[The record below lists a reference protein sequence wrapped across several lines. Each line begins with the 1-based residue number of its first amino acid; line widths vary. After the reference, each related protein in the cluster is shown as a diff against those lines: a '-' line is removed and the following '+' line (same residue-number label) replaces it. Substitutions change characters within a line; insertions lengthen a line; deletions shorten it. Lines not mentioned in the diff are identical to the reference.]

1 MANYHSLHCTTRGY
15 SHILKNTC
23 CEDASCSFDDGDI
36 HVAVVSD
43 GHGDPA
49 CFRSQTG
56 SRLAAEIASGKLQSF
71 ARNIREQGWEELLF
85 DKIHQERLLRQ
96 LIRSI
101 IGNWNLKVAEQL
113 EAEPIKE
120 EELAASRSYEQA
132 YREGRELAH
141 IFGCT
146 LIAVL
151 ITDRYLLALQQGDG
165 RCIVIH
171 GDGTADQ
178 PVPWDSRCVGNICTS
193 LCHEDA
199 ISSCRYYVADLK
211 RDPVV
216 ACFVV
221 SDGIEDSMD
230 SQEDVNAFTCN
241 VASILMQE
249 GPEKLQEQL
258 ENYLPR
264 MSEAGSADDMSIAG
278 IVNTDADNHIA
289 QRLELVYE
297 ISTHQAV
304 MRSAAGKVSS
314 MQRKTDF
321 LKEALDQ
328 AQAEYDQVC
337 QALEESISLMDR
349 MKKELR
355 RVTRARDDHTIIRE
369 AAREKL
375 EKAKE
380 AYEEHLE
387 KRQVFED
394 KASAAEEESRKAQN
408 ALDALNDQHPPA
420 QPRESEPEQP
430 DWELS
435 EALEWEEAESEEE
448 PDLSLPQKEE
458 TEDSDFSLSG
468 DEDFC

>member
-1 MANYHSLHCTTRGY
+1 MELRYDKTLDVALGNRRKTKTW
-15 SHILKNTC
+15 KNKTLQWS
-23 CEDASCSFDDGDI
+23 ELL
-36 HVAVVSD
+36 
-43 GHGDPA
+43 
-49 CFRSQTG
+49 
-56 SRLAAEIASGKLQSF
+56 SRLAKETRTSETVAEYKAMGRDQQSEIKDVGGF
-71 ARNIREQGWEELLF
+71 VGGYCNNGSRSDIRFRSVLCLDADFADDDLWPDWELLYGNAAAVYSTHKHTPEKPRLRLVVPLARNVDPEE
-85 DKIHQERLLRQ
+85 
-96 LIRSI
+96 
-101 IGNWNLKVAEQL
+101 
-113 EAEPIKE
+113 
-120 EELAASRSYEQA
+120 Y
-132 YREGRELAH
+132 
-141 IFGCT
+141 
-146 LIAVL
+146 
-151 ITDRYLLALQQGDG
+151 
-165 RCIVIH
+165 
-171 GDGTADQ
+171 
-178 PVPWDSRCVGNICTS
+178 
-193 LCHEDA
+193 
-199 ISSCRYYVADLK
+199 
-211 RDPVV
+211 
-216 ACFVV
+216 
-221 SDGIEDSMD
+221 
-230 SQEDVNAFTCN
+230 
-241 VASILMQE
+241 
-249 GPEKLQEQL
+249 
-258 ENYLPR
+258 
-264 MSEAGSADDMSIAG
+264 IAG

-328 AQAEYDQVC
+328 AQAEYNQVC
-337 QALEESISLMDR
+337 QALEESLSLMDR
-349 MKKELR
+349 LKKELR

-448 PDLSLPQKEE
+448 PDLSLPPKEE
-458 TEDSDFSLSG
+458 TEDSEFSLSG